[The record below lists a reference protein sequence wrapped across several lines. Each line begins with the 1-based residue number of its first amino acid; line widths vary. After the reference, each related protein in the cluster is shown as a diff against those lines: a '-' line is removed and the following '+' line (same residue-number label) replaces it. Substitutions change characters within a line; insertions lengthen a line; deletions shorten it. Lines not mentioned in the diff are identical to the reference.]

1 MHLGFYGVGCPHPA
15 IECFITQI
23 NKLLMHL
30 GTKSLLGITMQASL
44 ELLILE
50 LSLSN
55 QPFLEDYASNNEQ
68 VTHSWLKT
76 IWEKASRLKI
86 NIELGPMKLQ
96 PPRGPNDFQLM
107 QEILQLCSIEET
119 KRLNR
124 VRLHYQVLFYLD
136 VMGAGGRSLN
146 KKYLRERP
154 PLEK

>member
-50 LSLSN
+50 LGLLN
-55 QPFLEDYASNNEQ
+55 QSFLEDYNSNNEW

-76 IWEKASRLKI
+76 VWEKASLLKL
-86 NIELGPMKLQ
+86 NIKLGPTSLKN
-96 PPRGPNDFQLM
+96 PRGPNDFWLM
-107 QEILQLCSIEET
+107 QGISQLCSVEET

-124 VRLHYQVLFYLD
+124 VQLHQQVLF
-136 VMGAGGRSLN
+136 
-146 KKYLRERP
+146 
-154 PLEK
+154 